1 MNRYLCDQMISNFWN
16 PEEGLRT
23 ITFEDT
29 KDYNK
34 LTNAVH
40 NYFTDIVKFNEVIHI
55 QFDNRA
61 KQVTVYISERIVK

>member
-1 MNRYLCDQMISNFWN
+1 MNRYLCDQMISNFWS

-34 LTNAVH
+34 IANAVYS
-40 NYFTDIVKFNEVIHI
+40 YFTDTVRFNETIHI

-61 KQVTVYISERIVK
+61 KQVTVYINERIVK